1 MIDKRLLYELSVSDV
16 TVLSGIRPSGRSSD
30 HSYGRKKHGLLFI
43 FWGEASFYC
52 EDGKSLVTGDK
63 ELIYIPKGLRYRMKY
78 SAPSTKYVLIN
89 FDTVDIGESEHG
101 YFDRITV
108 LGKDDELNR
117 IAKVMLSFE
126 LCEANMTV
134 AASLRKKELFYRLL
148 GCVCSL
154 DDTPFEKLDV
164 DSKISDGVQLLK
176 LTYLENLPITK
187 FSDACHLN
195 VNTFRN
201 LFNKQF
207 GMSPVKYRNKLRLER
222 ARELLQEGGFTI
234 AEVAYA
240 SGFENVGY
248 FCRYY
253 RSIYN
258 ETPSQTK
265 ARES

>member
-1 MIDKRLLYELSVSDV
+1 MIDKRLLYDLSVCDI

-30 HSYGRKKHGLLFI
+30 HSYGRKKHGILFI
-43 FWGEASFYC
+43 FFGEASFYC
-52 EDGKSLVTGDK
+52 EDGKNLVASDK
-63 ELIYIPKGLRYRMKY
+63 ELVFIPKGMRYRMKY
-78 SAPSTKYVLIN
+78 SAPSTKYVLVN
-89 FDTVDIGESEHG
+89 FDTVDTGDAEQG

-108 LGKDDELNR
+108 LGKDDELSR
-117 IAKVMLSFE
+117 IAKIMLSFE
-126 LCEANMTV
+126 LCEANRTV
-134 AASLRKKELFYRLL
+134 ASSLRKKELFYRLL

-154 DDTPFEKLDV
+154 DGADFEELDV
-164 DSKISDGVQLLK
+164 ASKISEGVQLLK

-222 ARELLQEGGFTI
+222 ARELLQEESFTI

-253 RSIYN
+253 RSVYN

-265 ARES
+265 KRDS